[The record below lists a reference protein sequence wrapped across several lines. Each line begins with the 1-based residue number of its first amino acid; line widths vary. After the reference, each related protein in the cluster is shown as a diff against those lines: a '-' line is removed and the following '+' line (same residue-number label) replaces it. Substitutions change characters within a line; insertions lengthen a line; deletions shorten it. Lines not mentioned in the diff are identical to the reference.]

1 MPPERPPAMPTASQV
16 LAAADA
22 ARQRA
27 PAATVLHRP
36 TWLASH
42 VRLLGLPLPAA
53 GTPAQWLAG
62 ALADHDAV
70 DHALAQWLPA
80 TRFEA
85 IDARALERL
94 IAQALADLDE
104 GEVAEDDALRSALAR
119 LDLAAVRQARQWLL
133 GAIAH
138 SGELAVGS
146 GHGPVHHFHALWRNS
161 PTRD

>member
-1 MPPERPPAMPTASQV
+1 MPPASQV

-119 LDLAAVRQARQWLL
+119 LDLAAARQAHRIVACPGRRGPNAPYANGPTEQVFWRDRTHWHLL
-133 GAIAH
+133 
-138 SGELAVGS
+138 EL
-146 GHGPVHHFHALWRNS
+146 HHES
-161 PTRD
+161 